1 MLVVLTWE
9 MVTIDKANQTNM
21 DRVVEQL
28 LMVDSLVV
36 VLVEQM
42 VVHLQEEVEMVW

>member
-9 MVTIDKANQTNM
+9 MVTIDKTNQTNM
-21 DRVVEQL
+21 DRVGGQL